1 MEEEIRGGGA
11 GWEPVESAAVHKKN
25 VEPAVVVVI
34 EEGYATTH
42 LLEEILFVMYAPVD
56 IERSAQAG
64 LGGDV
69 NQRKP
74 QAGVPIRG
82 PGG

>member
-1 MEEEIRGGGA
+1 
-11 GWEPVESAAVHKKN
+11 
-25 VEPAVVVVI
+25 
-34 EEGYATTH
+34 
-42 LLEEILFVMYAPVD
+42 MYAPVD

-74 QAGVPIRG
+74 QARVPIRG